1 MQYARA
7 YCFYKVYTMKS
18 NNKKYIIEN
27 SIIKQANSIAERHA
41 TYVNDFVTRANTEL
55 YAILADVLELH
66 EQIEASQQR
75 DKLIKLMRDRLKSS
89 HNIKTQANTKTT
101 ALVTKYVT
109 RASRKTAHVYSRV
122 LEVAIANGIDSSGL
136 VAFIQSKGG
145 IDKVRMAVNS
155 AETTKQIKTA
165 EKTLQLQLRG
175 QLAQKAA
182 IGNVDLSAV
191 SHTLPKASDVE
202 FQHLLCRYNPHTK
215 SHEIVGVM
223 YPSSALESQAMSEYL
238 TMLDVACSSDLS
250 SFYER
255 CQQHGLN
262 MDVLLRWM
270 GANGIKDAAAAKAV
284 AQSLKPSANTAAT
297 PPQAPLRKA
306 A

>member
-1 MQYARA
+1 MP
-7 YCFYKVYTMKS
+7 
-18 NNKKYIIEN
+18 KKINEQCV
-27 SIIKQANSIAERHA
+27 IKNADSIAERHA
-41 TYVNDFVTRANTEL
+41 KYVNDFVTRANTEL
-55 YAILADVLELH
+55 YAILADILELH

-75 DKLIKLMRDRLKSS
+75 DKLIKLMRERLKSS

-122 LEVAIANGIDSSGL
+122 LEVAIANGIGSSGL

-155 AETTKQIKTA
+155 AETTKQLKA
-165 EKTLQLQLRG
+165 VEKTLQQQLRG
-175 QLAQKAA
+175 QLAQKLP

-191 SHTLPKASDVE
+191 SHTLPKACDVE

-238 TMLDVACSSDLS
+238 TMLDVACSSDQS

-284 AQSLKPSANTAAT
+284 AQRLKPSANTAAT
-297 PPQAPLRKA
+297 PPQSALSKA

>member
-1 MQYARA
+1 MHE
-7 YCFYKVYTMKS
+7 
-18 NNKKYIIEN
+18 II
-27 SIIKQANSIAERHA
+27 IDKANSIAERHA

-55 YAILADVLELH
+55 YSILADILELH
-66 EQIEASQQR
+66 EQVEGSKQR
-75 DKLIKLMRDRLKSS
+75 DKLIKLMRQHLKSS

-122 LEVAIANGIDSSGL
+122 LEVAIANSIGSSGL

-155 AETTKQIKTA
+155 AETTQQIKAA
-165 EKTLQLQLRG
+165 EKNLQQQLRG
-175 QLAQKAA
+175 QLAKKPP

-191 SHTLPKASDVE
+191 SHTLPKACDVE
-202 FQHLLCRYNPHTK
+202 FQHLLCRYNHVTK
-215 SHEIVGVM
+215 AHEIVGVM

-238 TMLDVACSSDLS
+238 TMLDVACSSDQS

-255 CQQHGLN
+255 CKQHGLN

-284 AQSLKPSANTAAT
+284 AQSLAQPVKSA
-297 PPQAPLRKA
+297 PQARPTTLLKA